1 MAPTKSNKKG
11 KGRATNELDANGRPP
26 KIKRV
31 KEVVFD
37 ADARK
42 SVPCRRPYS
51 TCFLCPVERG
61 PWLFARW
68 SCCLENGQD

>member
-1 MAPTKSNKKG
+1 MAPSRSSSNKKG
-11 KGRATNELDANGRPP
+11 KGKASELDANGRPP

-42 SVPCRRPYS
+42 SVPLPPFPS
-51 TCFLCPVERG
+51 IMTV
-61 PWLFARW
+61 
-68 SCCLENGQD
+68 